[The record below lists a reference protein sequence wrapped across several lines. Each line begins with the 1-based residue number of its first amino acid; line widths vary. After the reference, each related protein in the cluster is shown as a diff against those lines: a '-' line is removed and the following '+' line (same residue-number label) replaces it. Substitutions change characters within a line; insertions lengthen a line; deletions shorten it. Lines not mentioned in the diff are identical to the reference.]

1 MQLGEFNRELVE
13 CLVCKAQMKNVVRHV
28 KKHDLTVEQYRAK
41 FPGVAIRSQTSRELR
56 SALFSKRT
64 VSKEQKAQISKTL
77 KQYSKDN
84 PGAFAKSAEHR
95 RKIGKGVAEFA
106 KNNPDAHSSWVTPE
120 AREKL
125 RVLTKARMAD
135 PEERERISE
144 SHKQYCV
151 EHPGCRDRTS
161 ESVEKQ
167 KATLKAGLN
176 TPEGIAWR
184 KERSRIATEI
194 GKRRYEENP
203 ASFESFIDAG
213 SKACKWNDTV
223 PEQKFAAILD
233 GMGLEYIPQYRVK
246 GLGGRYDGSH
256 RWDFMIPSLK
266 TLVEVDGCFW
276 HLCPKC
282 NISTGES
289 AFMEGIRKAKSK
301 EMQRDVRAEQ
311 AGWRVLRF
319 WEHELFSDIEGIIDA
334 MVA

>member
-41 FPGVAIRSQTSRELR
+41 FPGVAIRSQASRELR

-77 KQYSKDN
+77 RQFAKDN

-125 RVLTKARMAD
+125 RVLTKERMAD
-135 PEERERISE
+135 PEERKRISE
-144 SHKQYCV
+144 SLKKYCA
-151 EHPGCRDRTS
+151 EHPYFRKQTS
-161 ESVEKQ
+161 EQSAKIS
-167 KATLKAGLN
+167 KAHKAWRQ
-176 TPEGIAWR
+176 TPEGKAWT
-184 KERSRIATEI
+184 KEHNKLTSEQ
-194 GKRRYEENP
+194 GKRRYADNP
-203 ASFESFIDAG
+203 ESFESFIDAG
-213 SKACKWNDTV
+213 QKAGKWSDTK
-223 PEQKFAAILD
+223 PERAMAAILD
-233 GMGLEYIPQYRVK
+233 EMGLEYEAQYRAKWLPK
-246 GLGGRYDGSH
+246 GYRNH
-256 RWDFMIPSLK
+256 KWDFCIPGMKL
-266 TLVEVDGCFW
+266 LVEVDGCYW
-276 HLCPKC
+276 HGCKEHYPDRWSDEQQ
-282 NISTGES
+282 NV
-289 AFMEGIRKAKSK
+289 